1 MKLRLEL
8 CDTELSEVLMRYEAG
23 RIVWIPCEVKPGPF
37 SDERLVRIVSER
49 GEWVG
54 FVHIGALRDPVKE
67 GSTFVRAVI
76 VNVEGG
82 RFNAKVAGEPVTSS
96 LFQGT
101 LSKVQPFAAVQA

>member
-1 MKLRLEL
+1 MKRRLEL
-8 CDTELSEVLMRYEAG
+8 CDTEMTEGLMRYEAG

-37 SDERLVRIVSER
+37 SDERIVRILSER

-54 FVHIGALRDPVKE
+54 FVHTGALRDPVME

-82 RFNAKVAGEPVTSS
+82 GFTAKVAGELVTSS
-96 LFQGT
+96 LIEG
-101 LSKVQPFAAVQA
+101 PR

>member
-8 CDTELSEVLMRYEAG
+8 CDTELSEGLMRYEAG
-23 RIVWIPCEVKPGPF
+23 RIVWIPCEAKPGPF
-37 SDERLVRIVSER
+37 SDERLVRIVSES

-54 FVHIGALRDPVKE
+54 FVNIGDLRDPVME

-76 VNVEGG
+76 VNVEGS